1 MQKILFIVCALAC
14 TQVKAQTAGPA
25 KDRVLYG
32 TFTAD
37 SLLNE
42 PFKKWHV
49 PNYTDYM
56 PDAQTLTELKR
67 INFKDVTVK
76 IFLGT
81 WCGDSKREVPRFLK
95 LMDTAGFNR
104 KNIQLIGLGGSDTS
118 LYKKSPAGEE
128 KGLGIFRVP
137 VFIFY
142 KNAKEINRINEYPT
156 FSLEKDVLSILK
168 GENYTPN
175 YASFAVINKWLYEGT
190 LADDNTNA
198 AGLANLLKPKVGG
211 ENELNSLGYFFL
223 RNDLKKEALKIFK
236 INYNLFPASPNIKS
250 SLGEAFLKNGE
261 KVRAVTFLEVALKET
276 KDDRQFTEILNLL
289 YEAKGVK

>member
-14 TQVKAQTAGPA
+14 TQVKAQTAASA

-32 TFTAD
+32 ILTAD

-42 PFKKWHV
+42 PFKKWYG
-49 PNYTDYM
+49 PNYTDYK
-56 PDAQTLTELKR
+56 PEIQTIAELKKQ
-67 INFKDVTVK
+67 NFKDVTVK
-76 IFLGT
+76 IFFGT
-81 WCGDSKREVPRFLK
+81 WCGDSKREVPRFYK

-104 KNIQLIGLGGSDTS
+104 KNIQLIGLGNSDTS
-118 LYKKSPAGEE
+118 LYKKCPTGEE

-142 KNAKEINRINEYPT
+142 KNGKEINRINEYPA

-175 YASFAVINKWLYEGT
+175 YASFTVINKWQYDGT

-198 AGLANLLKPKVGG
+198 VGLANQLKTKIAG

-236 INYNLFPASPNIKS
+236 INYNLFPSSANIQS
-250 SLGEAFLKNGE
+250 SLGEGFLKNGD
-261 KVRAVTFLEVALKET
+261 KDKAVIFLELALKEI
-276 KDDRQFTEILNLL
+276 KDDKQFSEILNLL
-289 YEAKGVK
+289 YLAKGVK